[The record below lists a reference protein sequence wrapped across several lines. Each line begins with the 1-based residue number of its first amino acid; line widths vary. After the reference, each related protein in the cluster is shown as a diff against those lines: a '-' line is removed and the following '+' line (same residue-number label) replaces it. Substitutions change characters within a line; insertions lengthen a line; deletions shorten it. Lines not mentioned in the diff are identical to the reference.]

1 MKQSPELKRSGAVEG
16 TAVDNILLD
25 TGCLRTLV
33 RQELVP
39 RSKMLE
45 GEAVAIR
52 CAHGDTVLY
61 PLALVQMVVDGR
73 NMEVKAA
80 VSENL
85 PMDVL
90 LGTDVPDLP
99 KLLNQESNGK
109 EKLADAL
116 AVVTRAQG
124 KRQQCEEKQ
133 TQQRELESG
142 ASCTGVENDEWTS
155 AIDEEL
161 FEGGRSRVWK
171 TRSQKRMERQA
182 HARATAV
189 AEEEPLEPGGEI
201 GLAAHPALEI
211 GADEMKTLQ
220 AADATLNAVREAPD
234 EHPCSAGIGF
244 FRRDGLLFRR
254 WTPPGRDKQDMS
266 VEQLVLPVQCRR
278 TVLQVAHDIPMSGHL
293 GKEKTAQSVLQRFY
307 WPTLY
312 RDVAEYCRTCEVC
325 QKSSRHKQR

>member
-90 LGTDVPDLP
+90 LRTDVPDLP

-109 EKLADAL
+109 EKLADAM

-124 KRQQCEEKQ
+124 KRQQCEEKE

-142 ASCTGVENDEWTS
+142 ASCTGVENDEWMS

-161 FEGGRSRVWK
+161 FKGGRSRVWK

-182 HARATAV
+182 
-189 AEEEPLEPGGEI
+189 P
-201 GLAAHPALEI
+201 AHSALEI

-220 AADATLNAVREAPD
+220 AAEATLNAVREAAD
-234 EHPCSAGIGF
+234 GHPCSAGIGF

-278 TVLQVAHDIPMSGHL
+278 TVLQVAHDILMSGHL

-325 QKSSRHKQR
+325 QKSSRHKQQ

>member
-90 LGTDVPDLP
+90 LRTDVPDLP

-109 EKLADAL
+109 EKLADAM

-142 ASCTGVENDEWTS
+142 ASCTGVENDEWMS

-161 FEGGRSRVWK
+161 FKGGRSRVWK

-182 HARATAV
+182 
-189 AEEEPLEPGGEI
+189 P
-201 GLAAHPALEI
+201 AHSALEI

-220 AADATLNAVREAPD
+220 AAEATLNAVREAAD
-234 EHPCSAGIGF
+234 GHPCSAGIGF

-278 TVLQVAHDIPMSGHL
+278 TVLQVAHDILMSGHL
-293 GKEKTAQSVLQRFY
+293 GKEKTPQSVLQRFY

-325 QKSSRHKQR
+325 QKSSRHKQQ

>member
-1 MKQSPELKRSGAVEG
+1 M
-16 TAVDNILLD
+16 
-25 TGCLRTLV
+25 
-33 RQELVP
+33 
-39 RSKMLE
+39 
-45 GEAVAIR
+45 
-52 CAHGDTVLY
+52 
-61 PLALVQMVVDGR
+61 
-73 NMEVKAA
+73 
-80 VSENL
+80 
-85 PMDVL
+85 
-90 LGTDVPDLP
+90 
-99 KLLNQESNGK
+99 
-109 EKLADAL
+109 
-116 AVVTRAQG
+116 
-124 KRQQCEEKQ
+124 
-133 TQQRELESG
+133 
-142 ASCTGVENDEWTS
+142 ENDEWMST
-155 AIDEEL
+155 IDEEL

-182 HARATAV
+182 HAGVTAV

-220 AADATLNAVREAPD
+220 AADATLNAVREAAD
-234 EHPCSAGIGF
+234 GHPCSAGIGF

-325 QKSSRHKQR
+325 QKSSRHKQRRAPLRPLPVIEEPFSRIGMDIIGPRADLGNGMCLSYATTLCVTPK

>member
-25 TGCLRTLV
+25 TGCSRTLV

-45 GEAVAIR
+45 GEAVAIY

-80 VSENL
+80 VSKNL

-133 TQQRELESG
+133 AQQRELESG
-142 ASCTGVENDEWTS
+142 ASCTGVENDEWMST
-155 AIDEEL
+155 IDEGL
-161 FEGGRSRVWK
+161 FEGGRSRVRK

-201 GLAAHPALEI
+201 GPAAHPLHIVKCPRHLQGSRHLSSSMAGPFEGLWTFCVSR
-211 GADEMKTLQ
+211 GKARKRQMKVYMWSHTSCQ
-220 AADATLNAVREAPD
+220 SV
-234 EHPCSAGIGF
+234 
-244 FRRDGLLFRR
+244 RR
-254 WTPPGRDKQDMS
+254 WRACRNWPDKTCCHLRKLRNDGTI
-266 VEQLVLPVQCRR
+266 RR
-278 TVLQVAHDIPMSGHL
+278 L
-293 GKEKTAQSVLQRFY
+293 EKGV
-307 WPTLY
+307 
-312 RDVAEYCRTCEVC
+312 
-325 QKSSRHKQR
+325 SSQESRC